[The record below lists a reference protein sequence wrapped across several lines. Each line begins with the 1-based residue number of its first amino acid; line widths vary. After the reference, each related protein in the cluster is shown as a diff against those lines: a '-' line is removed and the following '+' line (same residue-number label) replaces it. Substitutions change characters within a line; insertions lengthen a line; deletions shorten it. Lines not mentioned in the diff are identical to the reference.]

1 LTTFV
6 TSLAAPD
13 ALRVRSRAQAGRLR
27 LSWVLVWALLLTTVV
42 TLTTDG
48 APPALLSLPRSMT
61 WTQRGADFLR
71 GSLQG
76 LIVTVAGDGALRL
89 APDAPH
95 HRGVYIS
102 APTAFGLPLTAL
114 AVRLDADIPPDTDLS
129 IEVRTAPDG
138 AHWSPWAPIYTLEP
152 DADGR
157 LSAENLV
164 MAAPGDRWAQAR
176 VTFSGQAEASPVVR
190 ELSLVAIDASRGPGL
205 AQLMPSAH
213 TRQAAPPPAG
223 VPQPRIISR
232 AEWGANEAWMTWP
245 PAYGA
250 IQKIII
256 HHTVTGNAY
265 TDPAAVVRSIY
276 YYHTVV
282 RGWGDIGYN
291 YLVDRFGNIYEGR
304 YGGPGV
310 VGSHTLSY
318 NIGSVGIGA
327 LGTFGNAAGSV
338 DPSSNL
344 IRGLVDLSAW
354 IAAQNG
360 LDPLGQSYF
369 VDGVRPNIAG
379 HRDYDIT
386 SCPGDYLYDDLASIR
401 QATWQRLQEAA
412 LPKRRAEFGAHTT
425 PATLT
430 ARQTVQVNVTVRN
443 SGSMTWPAGG
453 DHPVRLGY
461 HWVDANGQVVVQPP
475 EDDHRTPLPR
485 DVAPGEEITLAGAEL
500 TAPIAPG
507 NYTLKWD
514 MVHEG
519 VTWFE
524 TKGSATLNVAVAV
537 TVPAAHQVYLP
548 IGVQNSGS
556 QPGPPLPPPPGPAP
570 TPPPAPTSGCQN
582 LLVNGN
588 FEGQE
593 GWVIN
598 VTDRVAVYS
607 NLRRH
612 GGRWS
617 MRAGVPPG
625 GWNFDSYSSFEQAV
639 TIPAEARSARLRFWR
654 LALTDDPSN
663 DFQYVFLRV
672 AGGAW
677 QELLMEHSNAGVW
690 QETEFDLTAYAG
702 QTIRIRFGA
711 YNNGRGGVTSLWIDD
726 ASLIVCR

>member
-1 LTTFV
+1 
-6 TSLAAPD
+6 
-13 ALRVRSRAQAGRLR
+13 
-27 LSWVLVWALLLTTVV
+27 
-42 TLTTDG
+42 
-48 APPALLSLPRSMT
+48 M
-61 WTQRGADFLR
+61 
-71 GSLQG
+71 
-76 LIVTVAGDGALRL
+76 
-89 APDAPH
+89 
-95 HRGVYIS
+95 
-102 APTAFGLPLTAL
+102 
-114 AVRLDADIPPDTDLS
+114 
-129 IEVRTAPDG
+129 
-138 AHWSPWAPIYTLEP
+138 
-152 DADGR
+152 
-157 LSAENLV
+157 
-164 MAAPGDRWAQAR
+164 
-176 VTFSGQAEASPVVR
+176 
-190 ELSLVAIDASRGPGL
+190 
-205 AQLMPSAH
+205 
-213 TRQAAPPPAG
+213 
-223 VPQPRIISR
+223 PQPRIISR
-232 AEWGANEAWMTWP
+232 AEWGANESWMTWP

-291 YLVDRFGNIYEGR
+291 YLVDHFGNIYEGR

-327 LGTFGNAAGSV
+327 LGTFGNASGSV

-360 LDPLGQSYF
+360 IDPLGQGYF

-386 SCPGDYLYDDLASIR
+386 SCPGDYLYDDLAPIR
-401 QATWQRLQEAA
+401 QATWQRLQEAT

-485 DVAPGEEITLAGAEL
+485 GVAPGEEITLEGAEL
-500 TAPIAPG
+500 TAPMAPG

-524 TKGSATLNVAVAV
+524 AKGSATLNVAVTV
-537 TVPAAHQVYLP
+537 TAPAAQTVYLP
-548 IGVQNSGS
+548 LGLQNADAPFIRLSIAAS
-556 QPGPPLPPPPGPAP
+556 ATTRPDFRLPEPA
-570 TPPPAPTSGCQN
+570 G
-582 LLVNGN
+582 
-588 FEGQE
+588 
-593 GWVIN
+593 
-598 VTDRVAVYS
+598 
-607 NLRRH
+607 
-612 GGRWS
+612 
-617 MRAGVPPG
+617 
-625 GWNFDSYSSFEQAV
+625 
-639 TIPAEARSARLRFWR
+639 
-654 LALTDDPSN
+654 
-663 DFQYVFLRV
+663 
-672 AGGAW
+672 
-677 QELLMEHSNAGVW
+677 
-690 QETEFDLTAYAG
+690 
-702 QTIRIRFGA
+702 
-711 YNNGRGGVTSLWIDD
+711 
-726 ASLIVCR
+726 